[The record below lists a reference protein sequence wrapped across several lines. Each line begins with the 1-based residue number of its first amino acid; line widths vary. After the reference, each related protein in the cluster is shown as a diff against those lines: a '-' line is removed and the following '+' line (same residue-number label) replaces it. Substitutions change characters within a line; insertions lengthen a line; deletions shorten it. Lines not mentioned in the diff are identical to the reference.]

1 MLAVKGTYQDGKVI
15 LQEKIET
22 LKPVEVIVTFLEDV
36 SDPSE
41 KKFSLEKFSF
51 KKSQKILENYQG
63 SLSDAVVEERRKSL

>member
-63 SLSDAVVEERRKSL
+63 SLSDAVVEERRNSL